1 MNSKDFELGD
11 ILKATHRDKE
21 KGRHYIIYI
30 SGHSEQDF
38 VGAMITHL
46 QDITKNVWM
55 VESHF
60 EPNYP
65 INYDESLLVR
75 GRFIKPENW
84 GTFKKVGKLTKKGID
99 FLKEVT
105 DDLPTETFA
114 DYYVRIN
121 IKN

>member
-11 ILKATHRDKE
+11 ILYATYRDKE
-21 KGRHYIIYI
+21 RGCHPIIYI

-46 QDITKNVWM
+46 QDLTKNVWM
-55 VESHF
+55 AESHF
-60 EPNYP
+60 EPNCP
-65 INYDESLLVR
+65 ITYDDSLLVR
-75 GRFIKPENW
+75 GKFIKPEDW
-84 GTFKKVGKLTKKGID
+84 GAFKKVGKLTKEGIN

-114 DYYVRIN
+114 DYYVRSN